1 MSDRTV
7 THGSI
12 VAWGAATQTLP
23 GETASG
29 DRHVVAHLHDGVLLA
44 ALDGLGHGDEA
55 MIAATRAAVTL
66 ERHAA
71 EPLLML
77 ARRCH
82 EALLDTRGAVMTL
95 GKIQPHEG
103 TLTWLAI
110 GNVVGLLVRADRN
123 AHPPREAVV
132 LRGGVVGYNLPPLS
146 ATVLP
151 ITPGDL
157 VILATDGVREDFA
170 SGVIPDEDPERM
182 AKRLLR
188 QFGKDTDD
196 ALVLVARYLGDR

>member
-1 MSDRTV
+1 MSDTV
-7 THGSI
+7 AHGPI
-12 VAWGAATQTLP
+12 VAWGAATRTLP
-23 GETASG
+23 GEEESG
-29 DRHVVAHLHDGVLLA
+29 DRHIVAHVSDGVLIA
-44 ALDGLGHGDEA
+44 GVDGLGHGEEA

-82 EALLDTRGAVMTL
+82 EALIGTRGVVMTL
-95 GKIQPHEG
+95 GKILPAED

-110 GNVVGLLVRADRN
+110 GNVAGLLVRADRD
-123 AHPPREAVV
+123 AEPEREAVV
-132 LRGGVVGYNLPPLS
+132 LRGGVVGYQLPPLS

-151 ITPGDL
+151 IVPGDL

-170 SGVIPDEDPERM
+170 DGVVRHEDPERM

-188 QFGKDTDD
+188 QFGKDNDD